1 MLLVHTMEGED
12 DIVPLAVG
20 GAPPPPPGP
29 PGPPGLPPVLPP
41 VVEPLQDMGSIG
53 AAVNAIAQ
61 DRAPMISVLEGMAA
75 RMDTLTLENRLTKQ
89 ENALLLTAARKA
101 MVASTLAKLTNP
113 MSVRAVTNNFRIQHI
128 IEDILT
134 TLKPNGQVLVPV
146 SLGRAAA
153 TIEAQVVLLEEMS
166 RILQRDSEVHQIA
179 KDSHIG
185 WSLLPFL
192 DEEETATE
200 EKDSLKIIKSKDVAA
215 AEKSFMTFTLDK
227 SKTSTFNRGAA
238 GRGASTRG
246 KGKNKGKGR
255 QKGKSTLN
263 QVSGGSVGKSNKPRS
278 GGCHRCGGP
287 HFVRS
292 CTVAVQKPAN

>member
-1 MLLVHTMEGED
+1 
-12 DIVPLAVG
+12 
-20 GAPPPPPGP
+20 
-29 PGPPGLPPVLPP
+29 
-41 VVEPLQDMGSIG
+41 
-53 AAVNAIAQ
+53 
-61 DRAPMISVLEGMAA
+61 
-75 RMDTLTLENRLTKQ
+75 
-89 ENALLLTAARKA
+89 
-101 MVASTLAKLTNP
+101 
-113 MSVRAVTNNFRIQHI
+113 MSQRAVTNNFRILHI
-128 IEDILT
+128 IDDILT
-134 TLKPNGQVLVPV
+134 VLKPNGQVLVPV
-146 SLGRAAA
+146 TLGRADA
-153 TIEAQVVLLEEMS
+153 TIEAQVVLLEEIS

-185 WSLLPFL
+185 WALLPYL

-200 EKDSLKIIKSKDVAA
+200 EKDSLKLIKSKDVAM
-215 AEKSFMTFTLDK
+215 AEKNFMSFTLDK

-238 GRGASTRG
+238 GKGASTRG

-263 QVSGGSVGKSNKPRS
+263 QVSGGSVGKSKKNRS